1 MQSKNGFI
9 ILAIM
14 LVLFSTTTFSASI
27 GTNETS
33 YDKGDTII
41 FTGSS
46 TERVVNLFATANEK
60 VVFERVVRT
69 DVNNNFS
76 LSYKTTPLD
85 PSGEWIISIND
96 INTSTKLTV
105 SPTKDSS
112 VFVMVFASPIPGT
125 YSRREDVEINVKVNY
140 LGSVVEDAT
149 VLVWGP
155 NGKKLPLRNK
165 GNGIYSVPYQIP
177 NETNLGEWVVT
188 AVSQKDDNGSLI
200 GGENSITINI
210 DSAPIKIIIN
220 NPVLKGIGVEE
231 VIPINVSLEYFDG
244 DAVNDATLIGRVGAN
259 AKELVFTKNANGSFL
274 STYTS
279 DLADLGEIVFE
290 FEATD
295 AFGNI
300 GSNKKSVIVGGQLSW
315 FLEKTWYYFVIVVIV
330 IFVILLKTKIAFKKS
345 SGLSK
350 LRKLKTNEESKLE
363 QTQKDYFE
371 LQAIDRKTFDKQS
384 AEIESNIQNLGDK
397 LAKAS
402 KKKK

>member
-1 MQSKNGFI
+1 MRSKNSFI
-9 ILAIM
+9 ILAVM
-14 LVLFSTTTFSASI
+14 LVLFSTTTFSASLI
-27 GTNETS
+27 TDKIS
-33 YDKGDTII
+33 YSKGDTII

-85 PSGEWIISIND
+85 PSGEWIISIKD
-96 INTSTKLTV
+96 SPASTKLNV

-125 YSRREDVEINVKVNY
+125 YLRREDVEINVKVNY
-140 LGSVVEDAT
+140 LGNAVEDAK
-149 VLVWGP
+149 VFVWTP
-155 NGKKLPLRNK
+155 AGKKLALLDK
-165 GNGIYSVPYQIP
+165 GNGIYSLPYQIP
-177 NETNLGEWVVT
+177 NETNLGEWNVF
-188 AVSQKDDNGSLI
+188 AVAQKDDNGILI
-200 GGENSITINI
+200 GGENSINITI

-231 VIPINVSLEYFDG
+231 VIQVNIALEYFDG
-244 DAVNDATLIGRVGAN
+244 EAVVDATLVGRVGAN
-259 AKELVFTKNANGSFL
+259 AKELLFTKNADGSFL

-279 DLADLGEIVFE
+279 DLADLGEIVFD

-295 AFGNI
+295 SFGNM
-300 GSNKKSVIVGGQLSW
+300 GTNQKSVIVGGQLSW
-315 FLEKTWYYFVIVVIV
+315 FLKKTWYYFVIVIIV
-330 IFVILLKTKIAFKKS
+330 VLVILAKTKIAFKKS

-350 LRKLKTNEESKLE
+350 LRKLKTGEEAKLE

-384 AEIESNIQNLGDK
+384 AEIESKIQNLGDK
-397 LAKAS
+397 LTKAS